1 MYIVTVVSEP
11 PVISYAGGVAGIP
24 ATDPTLA
31 PGSGGRKRLDASK
44 PNAVAYQRHLEASH
58 DALLRSL
65 APPVDPAEGKL
76 YRWVEGRGGEGWGG
90 GTCTHHA

>member
-44 PNAVAYQRHLEASH
+44 PNVVAYQRHLEASH

-65 APPVDPAEGKL
+65 ATRAAIDSLATKAVIDSLA
-76 YRWVEGRGGEGWGG
+76 
-90 GTCTHHA
+90 GTT